1 MIKIYKIKFK
11 KKEASQNLITVKM
24 YSMNSKKFVRIYLK
38 MNLLT
43 MMMLDLKTLTNQKIF
58 KKF

>member
-11 KKEASQNLITVKM
+11 KKEASQNPITVKM